1 MFGTRLQLKHVT
13 NTVTLDQPQWGQL
26 GCNGFIIL
34 DENGDVKLKKTLAF
48 LQFRER
54 AFQQVLELMNAMLS
68 KSDTAFSAALK
79 TKNYVMTGSGD
90 TCDPRK
96 KLRLQSV
103 QTTTKM
109 ELVTIAV
116 VASVVMAKAINK
128 VFNL

>member
-1 MFGTRLQLKHVT
+1 MMMV
-13 NTVTLDQPQWGQL
+13 
-26 GCNGFIIL
+26 
-34 DENGDVKLKKTLAF
+34 
-48 LQFRER
+48 
-54 AFQQVLELMNAMLS
+54 S
-68 KSDTAFSAALK
+68 
-79 TKNYVMTGSGD
+79 
-90 TCDPRK
+90 DPRK